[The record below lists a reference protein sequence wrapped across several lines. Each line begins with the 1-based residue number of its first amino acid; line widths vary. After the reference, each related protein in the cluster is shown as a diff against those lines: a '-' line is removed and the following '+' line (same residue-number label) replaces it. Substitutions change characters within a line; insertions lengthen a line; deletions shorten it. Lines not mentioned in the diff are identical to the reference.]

1 MSSTL
6 TSSQL
11 NLTIPVLSRVAG
23 DSTPSTPLD
32 SPSFKPNTPPPF
44 LPAEEVSIP
53 AIIAALSG
61 VPSLKD
67 DPTVTVDDLELPE
80 DLDFANPV
88 SVLLREG
95 TRRAHVQAEHS
106 AGAAALLSGRL
117 ELEDYVRWMAVLW
130 RVYDALELALAEHS
144 THPVL
149 AAFYDP
155 SLLSRANPIAKDI
168 LYLLTI
174 LPPFA
179 AKDADLSSSPIPSA
193 EPFPP
198 FPSLR
203 LLAHAYVRYLG
214 DLSGG
219 QVIGARIKKAYGLE
233 GQDGTAFYRFD
244 EGSAGQGEI
253 KAETKKRMAE
263 IKDWF
268 RRGMDEG
275 VGEDKAL
282 KARLVKEAN
291 LAFALNTHLF
301 SLIRPPTESSALV
314 TVDSTSG
321 SLVAA
326 DVFKRPEYAGLRYF
340 EIRELERQR
349 KLRDEPVVPNTWRER
364 IERFLFFVLAA
375 GFGLLV
381 SRYAPVLVQKV
392 MGPQ

>member
-1 MSSTL
+1 MSAGWQCSGGC
-6 TSSQL
+6 TSES
-11 NLTIPVLSRVAG
+11 SRRVDDFCRLFVWPQPSPDQA
-23 DSTPSTPLD
+23 DSTT
-32 SPSFKPNTPPPF
+32 
-44 LPAEEVSIP
+44 
-53 AIIAALSG
+53 LS
-61 VPSLKD
+61 S
-67 DPTVTVDDLELPE
+67 
-80 DLDFANPV
+80 
-88 SVLLREG
+88 
-95 TRRAHVQAEHS
+95 
-106 AGAAALLSGRL
+106 
-117 ELEDYVRWMAVLW
+117 
-130 RVYDALELALAEHS
+130 LELALAEYS

-179 AKDADLSSSPIPSA
+179 SKDVDLSSSSIPSA

-198 FPSLR
+198 FPLPPFLLDLWTSPPPALTTYLSHIKSLSSSSSTAPG

-253 KAETKKRMAE
+253 KAETKKRMGE

-282 KARLVKEAN
+282 KGE
-291 LAFALNTHLF
+291 
-301 SLIRPPTESSALV
+301 
-314 TVDSTSG
+314 
-321 SLVAA
+321 
-326 DVFKRPEYAGLRYF
+326 
-340 EIRELERQR
+340 
-349 KLRDEPVVPNTWRER
+349 
-364 IERFLFFVLAA
+364 
-375 GFGLLV
+375 
-381 SRYAPVLVQKV
+381 
-392 MGPQ
+392 